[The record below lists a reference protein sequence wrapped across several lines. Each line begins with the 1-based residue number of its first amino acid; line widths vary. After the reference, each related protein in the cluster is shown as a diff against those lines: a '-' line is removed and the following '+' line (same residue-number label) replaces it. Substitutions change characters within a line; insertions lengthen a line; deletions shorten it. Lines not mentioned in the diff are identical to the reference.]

1 MTELSL
7 VELPNNVKLDPVGF
21 LRAIADCIEAGE
33 LQPVGQG
40 VLVLRYEEGGYTVWG
55 FGPRGCGDFSTLAT
69 IAVGQ
74 QILANK
80 MAGVAV

>member
-1 MTELSL
+1 MTELTLATMPHS
-7 VELPNNVKLDPVGF
+7 VKLDPVAF
-21 LRAIADCIEAGE
+21 LRQMADCIEAGE
-33 LQPVGQG
+33 LQTVGQG
-40 VLVLRYEEGGYTVWG
+40 VLVLRFEEGGYSVWG